1 MPFQKVEYSFPDEEK
16 EDSIAIEDS
25 GEVEIDLSGKKTA
38 EEYANTSV
46 EPEVEVEEPKAEV
59 EIEVIDDTP
68 KADRD
73 YKPSEPPADVTD
85 EELEALALGARMAE
99 AWSDKA
105 LGEAARSA
113 MEKIESILPRPLQTA
128 IESTALFAPA
138 GPWTRQYAAGLEVL
152 RKAVSERRKVSF
164 QYTRADGTTSTRTIR
179 PLGLYFWGAKWSLA
193 AWCELRESYRSFRPD
208 RMNEPEVLNERF
220 ETTNTISLAGFLEWH
235 LKEENSN
242 ELPFVESL
250 AHATESAR
258 VS

>member
-1 MPFQKVEYSFPDEEK
+1 MRRADRLFRIVQILRNLRF
-16 EDSIAIEDS
+16 A
-25 GEVEIDLSGKKTA
+25 TA
-38 EEYANTSV
+38 EELARRL
-46 EPEVEVEEPKAEV
+46 
-59 EIEVIDDTP
+59 EISQRTVYRDLRDLMAAGVPVRGEAGVGYCF
-68 KADRD
+68 DRD
-73 YKPSEPPADVTD
+73 ATLPPISFTD

-138 GPWTRQYAAGLEVL
+138 GPWTRQYAAGLEIL
-152 RKAVSERRKVSF
+152 RKAVSEQKKVSF
-164 QYTRADGTTSTRTIR
+164 QYTRADGTHSTRTIR

-193 AWCELRESYRSFRPD
+193 AWCELREGYRSFRPD
-208 RMNEPEVLNERF
+208 RMNELKVLGDRF
-220 ETTNTISLAGFLEWH
+220 ETTNAISLSGFLEWH
-235 LKEENSN
+235 LKEENSD

-250 AHATESAR
+250 AHATENAR